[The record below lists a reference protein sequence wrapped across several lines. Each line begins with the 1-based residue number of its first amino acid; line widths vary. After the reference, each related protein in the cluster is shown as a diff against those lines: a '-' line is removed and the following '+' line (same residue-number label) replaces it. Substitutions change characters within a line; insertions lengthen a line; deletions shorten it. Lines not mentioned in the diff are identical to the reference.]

1 MPFWLT
7 VFLAVLFM
15 AHWIAFMRLAI
26 IRGQLYYW
34 LLSLLFLLL
43 TSSFTLRL
51 INPDLSLFG
60 QPVHLLLRY
69 SAWTITAVT
78 IPILVLKLKR
88 GKSKN

>member
-1 MPFWLT
+1 
-7 VFLAVLFM
+7 
-15 AHWIAFMRLAI
+15 MRLAI

-43 TSSFTLRL
+43 TLSFTLRL

-60 QPVHLLLRY
+60 QAVHLLLRY

-78 IPILVLKLKR
+78 IPMLVLKLKR
-88 GKSKN
+88 RKSEN

>member
-1 MPFWLT
+1 
-7 VFLAVLFM
+7 
-15 AHWIAFMRLAI
+15 MRLAI

-43 TSSFTLRL
+43 TASFTLRL
-51 INPDLSLFG
+51 INPDLSLSG

-78 IPILVLKLKR
+78 IPMLVLKLKR
-88 GKSKN
+88 RKSKN